1 MKILFLFLIAVLSY
15 SSLQA
20 QRYSTTSKKAIKYY
34 ENAENL
40 FRARQFDDAVKE
52 LKKAI
57 KADNNFAEAHFKLAT
72 TYQLFQEYML
82 SFECFKNTVKA
93 SPDAPKFKNAHYQ
106 LAWFY
111 LKEGNYEEAKKAGEQ
126 FLILSDKT
134 PDKNIENIK
143 KLIIDCNFAKEAM
156 KNPFSFQPKLLP
168 NPLNQFFLQYFPAI
182 TADQKMLVFTARKS
196 EKRGDDDEN
205 LMVSYQ
211 NEPDKWTN
219 PKSISVNINTEM
231 NEGTASISADGK
243 VLVFTACN
251 ERGGKSIRDIYGEC
265 DIFISYKTGE
275 DWSMP
280 ENLGAVV
287 NSRNW
292 DSQPTLSADGKVIY
306 FVSNRTGGKGG
317 RDIWVTKKGEDGK
330 WSAPENLDTINT
342 NKDEVSPFIHPD
354 GKTLFFSS
362 AGYEGL
368 GGYDLYKT
376 EKINKQWIKPQN
388 LGYPINTHQDEL
400 ALFLTADGQKG
411 YYSIDKNLGRKELSS
426 LLYVFD
432 VPQSIQPKQKSNF
445 VKGIVYDAKTK
456 EKLGSTIDLFDIN
469 EKTKLAST
477 SSDAKNGDYMIVIT
491 EGSEYALEVHK
502 KGYAFKSMSFN
513 YTETK
518 EMKPIE
524 IDIPLEPIT
533 KGTVFRLNNIFF
545 DYNKF
550 QLKDKSKTELD
561 ELIKF
566 MKDNADIKGE
576 ISGHTDNIG
585 KAEDNITLS
594 LNRAKSVYEYLI
606 DNGIDKTRLTFKGY
620 GATKPDFSN
629 DNEENRAKNRRIE
642 FKIL

>member
-1 MKILFLFLIAVLSY
+1 MPY
-15 SSLQA
+15 SLYA

-52 LKKAI
+52 LKKAV
-57 KADNNFAEAHFKLAT
+57 KADNNFAEAHYKLAT
-72 TYQLFQEYML
+72 TYQLFQEYL
-82 SFECFKNTVKA
+82 ISFEYFKNTVKA
-93 SPDAPKFKNAHYQ
+93 SPDSPKFKAAHYQ

-111 LKEGNYEEAKKAGEQ
+111 LKEGNYEQSKKAGEK
-126 FLILSDKT
+126 FLTLSGTALEKE
-134 PDKNIENIK
+134 IENIK
-143 KLIIDCNFAKEAM
+143 KLMSDCDFAKETM
-156 KNPFSFQPKLLP
+156 KTPLDFKPKALP
-168 NPLNQFFLQYFPAI
+168 KPVNQFHLQYFPAI
-182 TADQKMLVFTARKS
+182 TADQKTLVFTARKS

-205 LMVSYQ
+205 LYISYQ
-211 NEPDKWTN
+211 TETDKWTE
-219 PKSISVNINTEM
+219 PTSISKNINTEM

-251 ERGGKSIRDIYGEC
+251 ERGGRGMRDIYGEC

-275 DWSMP
+275 DWSKP
-280 ENLGAVV
+280 QNLGAVV

-292 DSQPTLSADGKVIY
+292 DSQPTLSADGKIIY
-306 FVSNRTGGKGG
+306 FVSNRAGGKGG
-317 RDIWVTKKGEDGK
+317 RDIWMTKKGEDDQ
-330 WSAPENLDTINT
+330 WTSPENLEDINT
-342 NKDEVSPFIHPD
+342 KKDEVSPFIHPD

-362 AGYEGL
+362 AGYLGL

-376 EKINKQWIKPQN
+376 EKINKKWTTPQN

-411 YYSIDKNLGRKELSS
+411 YYSVDKNLGRKELSS
-426 LLYVFD
+426 ILYVFD
-432 VPQSIQPKQKSNF
+432 VPQQIRPTLKSNF
-445 VKGIVYDAKTK
+445 VKGNVYDIKTK
-456 EKLGSTIDLFDIN
+456 QKLESNIDLFDIN
-469 EKTKLAST
+469 EKTKLSST
-477 SSDAKNGDYMIVIT
+477 TSDAQNGEYTIVLT
-491 EGSEYALEVHK
+491 QGSEYALEVHK
-502 KGYAFKSMSFN
+502 KGYAFKSLSFN
-513 YTETK
+513 YVETK

-524 IDIPLEPIT
+524 IDIPLEPLA

-550 QLKDKSKTELD
+550 ELKDKSKTELD

-566 MKDNADIKGE
+566 MKNNADIRGE
-576 ISGHTDNIG
+576 ISGHTDNVG

-606 DNGIDKTRLTFKGY
+606 NNSIDKSRLTFKGY
-620 GATKPDFSN
+620 GASKPDVAN
-629 DNEENRAKNRRIE
+629 DSEENKAKNRRIE